1 MGDTQPLTEVGLTA
15 PTTDQTHVL
24 QDILSTLQNLQ
35 QSHRA
40 LAASVD
46 LIEGRVNTLASV
58 GHIHDAARQPSQGLD
73 RKTHNSPTSIGSHLQ
88 GSPALIPLELTSS
101 PKSAPADKL
110 ADEIPH
116 SAKRSPAALGSHP
129 THTGA
134 ATSSKIILST
144 YPHQSGIDPIIMNWG
159 DIDPMQ
165 RGPVVVSR
173 APSTIRRRN
182 GKCIPFDI
190 TIWRAYLTL
199 CYVSNWCTW
208 RLLCHLS
215 CFGSCQQEPRCRSQA

>member
-1 MGDTQPLTEVGLTA
+1 MGDTQPPTELGLTA
-15 PTTDQTHVL
+15 PTTDQTHLL
-24 QDILSTLQNLQ
+24 QDILSTLKDLQ

-40 LAASVD
+40 LAASVN
-46 LIEGRVNTLASV
+46 LIEGRINTFASI
-58 GHIHDAARQPSQGLD
+58 GQIQDAARRPSQGLD
-73 RKTHNSPTSIGSHLQ
+73 RKSHNSPTPTGSHLQ

-116 SAKRSPAALGSHP
+116 SGK
-129 THTGA
+129 GA

-182 GKCIPFDI
+182 GKCILFDI
-190 TIWRAYLTL
+190 TFWRAYLTL
-199 CYVSNWCTW
+199 CYLSNWCTW

-215 CFGSCQQEPRCRSQA
+215 CFSRCQQEPRCQSQA